1 MTPGNPTLTIARY
14 AIGAVAVAMAGY
26 GLGMADFGPVM
37 FLASAFLCLI
47 TFTDTLRGRIPNL
60 VTFPLL
66 AWAVLYHVYQA
77 GPIAGL
83 QFALLGGLTGFLL
96 LLLPYLLMG
105 MGGGDVKALAALG
118 TLLGPWAIFQV
129 FILTGLIG
137 GFLALLYLALAGR
150 LGEKLRAGLAALK
163 IAAYCNSFS
172 TEGLVDGP
180 ETRIRF
186 PYAPAITF
194 GYFAFVRWGGLV

>member
-1 MTPGNPTLTIARY
+1 MTTRASLLTIARY
-14 AIGAVAVAMAGY
+14 AIGCAAVAALGY
-26 GLGMADFGPVM
+26 GLREPDPGTVM
-37 FLASAFLCLI
+37 LLASAFLCLI
-47 TFTDTLRGRIPNL
+47 TCTDTLRGRIPNL
-60 VTFPLL
+60 ATFSLL
-66 AWAVLYHVYQA
+66 AGGIGYHLYQA
-77 GPIAGL
+77 GPAGL

-118 TLLGPWAIFQV
+118 ALLGPGAIFQV
-129 FILTGLIG
+129 FIFTGLIG
-137 GFLALLYLALAGR
+137 GLLALLYLTLAGR
-150 LGEKLRAGLAALK
+150 LFAKLRVAWAALK
-163 IAAYCNSFS
+163 IALYCKCLSS
-172 TEGLVDGP
+172 EGLVDGP